1 MSRPVKSGFW
11 IRIRGSLDPK
21 KSKLIKNRVSRPK
34 IFGKNRDK
42 ARDIGK
48 IRPSRTSG
56 NPLNFRKNRVFWI
69 VLAIFTSADL
79 DQKWTRDFTKI
90 GKTFFFL
97 SQCLKVPRQIFD
109 FLRFFSSFLCYFSK
123 KKADIPCLVSIFF
136 SKKSKFSKIF
146 RKIQKF
152 SKKNLKN

>member
-1 MSRPVKSGFW
+1 MFFELKLRE
-11 IRIRGSLDPK
+11 SLDPK

-48 IRPSRTSG
+48 IRPPRTSG

-79 DQKWTRDFTKI
+79 DQKWARDFTKI
-90 GKTFFFL
+90 GKTFFFCRSVL
-97 SQCLKVPRQIFD
+97 RYRDKFSIFCD
-109 FLRFFSSFLCYFSK
+109 FFRAFCAIFQK
-123 KKADIPCLVSIFF
+123 KSRYPLPCLDFF
-136 SKKSKFSKIF
+136 FEKIKIF
-146 RKIQKF
+146 
-152 SKKNLKN
+152 

>member
-1 MSRPVKSGFW
+1 MFFELKL
-11 IRIRGSLDPK
+11 RGSLDPK
-21 KSKLIKNRVSRPK
+21 KSKLIKNRISRPK

-90 GKTFFFL
+90 GKTFFFCRSVLRYRDKFSIFCDFFRAFCAIFQKKKPISLAL
-97 SQCLKVPRQIFD
+97 S
-109 FLRFFSSFLCYFSK
+109 RFFFRKNQNFLKFSE
-123 KKADIPCLVSIFF
+123 
-136 SKKSKFSKIF
+136 KSKNF
-146 RKIQKF
+146 Q
-152 SKKNLKN
+152 KKNLKN